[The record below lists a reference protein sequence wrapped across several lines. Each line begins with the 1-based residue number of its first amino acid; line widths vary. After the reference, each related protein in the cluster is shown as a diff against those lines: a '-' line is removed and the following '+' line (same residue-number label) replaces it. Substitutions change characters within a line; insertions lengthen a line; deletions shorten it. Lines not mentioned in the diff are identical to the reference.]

1 MEKCQ
6 ILHQTA
12 IGGSVHGVMIMV
24 MMMMVVVMPSCNPS
38 AYICD
43 PVPAY
48 ARVSFVQW
56 YVPLDIFSKS
66 HHTCMHPPCMDC
78 VYVYQRPSCLCLFSQ
93 SLACIHSRVSAS
105 SPRHRKI
112 RNIFLRPIAPIVLLS
127 APTYSTLLGNQSFA
141 AITQLMET

>member
-12 IGGSVHGVMIMV
+12 IGGSVHGVMMMV

-48 ARVSFVQW
+48 ARVSFV
-56 YVPLDIFSKS
+56 
-66 HHTCMHPPCMDC
+66 
-78 VYVYQRPSCLCLFSQ
+78 
-93 SLACIHSRVSAS
+93 
-105 SPRHRKI
+105 
-112 RNIFLRPIAPIVLLS
+112 
-127 APTYSTLLGNQSFA
+127 
-141 AITQLMET
+141 